1 MLIIRPYGRSET
13 DYDDEL
19 RRVIR
24 LRAKYARGGSLDDGE
39 GRREGDAV
47 LEVGEFAET
56 WPELVVAQWISV
68 IDKIARKPSRG
79 KKPTPEQRSLRDGLG
94 NAAFELLREEGPLR
108 GREDDLE
115 RLWRSKIHPYPDGEE
130 GNGREKGRW
139 YEQFADGENPV
150 DPEAVARRIREHL
163 YVREA
168 RVGRR
173 GRIAARADSI
183 AKGVPPLP
191 EAFPAAEPWS
201 GQDRKNYESAGDV
214 AARIHR
220 AARESEGRFSARDA
234 APFLFEH
241 YGRLFRD
248 GEALPIADVRER
260 FPGLFALHVAVRDA
274 YGRILKDHKK
284 RELSLPADMD
294 ALFRLIDA
302 ISRNR
307 DLNGI
312 VRLGKILHYEATPP
326 LGDDEPTNIVNKWPD
341 KNNVL
346 SSRYRTSD
354 GQSEIKRNEAFVRV
368 WRHIIVLAAQTLK
381 AWADP
386 NGTTRD
392 ILVREVAKFEADAY
406 EAKLPLLF
414 GNRAELFR
422 GGNGPT
428 MLRLALNGWAKLRHS
443 SFHFKGRG
451 GFARTL
457 RLDSP
462 DPDEKPKDRKDW
474 EAIVRLAVPVVRKH
488 LKRDL
493 SDRRKRLI
501 ETLRAAQAEDFYD
514 REKLEALVAAV
525 VGSEPAVS
533 PLPRIRRVLARSA
546 DAWNRKPWTLRL
558 PPPAKRRELEEA
570 PALLCRYVVVKMLY
584 ERVFPGW
591 LETQDDCAL
600 NGWIDC
606 AVRRA
611 TEAAR
616 NINNDESVVARTAGL
631 IELEPEKGIA
641 VFFDR
646 LSAETVTELRVR
658 RGYDADADKA
668 RKQAKYIEDLKCDV
682 VAQAFEACLRE
693 LGFAWALEAPGEQP
707 VSEDERGDLDRLL
720 PEPSAKEPED
730 WEAILYFL
738 VHLVPVDAIGRLRHQ
753 LLKWSVL
760 EGRPSAEAAA
770 VDHVFGLYLDMH
782 DTRFDGAEGVAGA
795 GALRELFQNDEVFA
809 RVCPEQPGRES
820 HVPFRGLRE
829 ILRFGV
835 LGPLMPVF
843 RKHRV
848 SAAEVEELA
857 ALEETTDGV
866 STVARQQSRRDD
878 LHDKWARNGRRL
890 SKQDKSCYRKALAEV
905 VRHRRLAAHVRLGDH
920 ARLYRLLMEV
930 LGRLVDYAG
939 LWERD
944 LYFATLGLVHL
955 RGAKAEDVLE
965 DNDLKLLRKG
975 QIVAV
980 VRKIGRSQGGDA
992 RAVFGQLERLF
1003 GKNFHDGKGGTVS
1016 VRNDLMHFNMLR
1028 DETRRLAMT
1037 GIVNDARKL
1046 MSYDRKL
1053 KNAVS
1058 KSIIE
1063 LMARENLTISWEME
1077 NHSLARAKIGSR
1089 EIKHLDDGGIAEAL
1103 HGECFVAMVAT
1114 LFSGVALSPDSDI
1127 LSAARPRR
1135 GRSGGGK
1142 NRRKGNEG
1150 GRKRRNSPR
1159 RQR

>member
-1 MLIIRPYGRSET
+1 MLVIRPYGRSET
-13 DYDDEL
+13 GYDGKL

-24 LRAKYARGGSLDDGE
+24 LRAKYARGGSPDDGE
-39 GRREGDAV
+39 RRREGDEV
-47 LEVGEFAET
+47 LKVGEFAET
-56 WPELVVAQWISV
+56 RPELVVAQWISM

-79 KKPTPEQRSLRDGLG
+79 KKPTPEQRSLRDDLG
-94 NAAFELLREEGPLR
+94 KAAFELLRKEGLFR

-130 GNGREKGRW
+130 GIGREKGHW
-139 YEQFADGENPV
+139 YEQFADGEDL
-150 DPEAVARRIREHL
+150 DPETVARRIHAHL
-163 YVREA
+163 HVREA
-168 RVGRR
+168 FVGRR

-183 AKGVPPLP
+183 AKSVPPLP
-191 EAFPAAEPWS
+191 KAFPAAEPWS
-201 GQDRKNYESAGDV
+201 GQDRKNYKSAGDV
-214 AARIHR
+214 AARIHL
-220 AARESEGRFSARDA
+220 AARESKGRFSARDA

-248 GEALPIADVRER
+248 REALPIADARER
-260 FPGLFALHVAVRDA
+260 FPGLFALHAAVRDA

-284 RELSLPADMD
+284 GELSLPADMD

-312 VRLGKILHYEATPP
+312 VRLGKILHYEHYEATPP
-326 LGDDEPTNIVNKWPD
+326 LDDDESTNNWPPD
-341 KNNVL
+341 M
-346 SSRYRTSD
+346 SRCRCRTSRYRTSD

-428 MLRLALNGWAKLRHS
+428 MLRLARKGWAKLRHS
-443 SFHFKGRG
+443 SFHFKERG
-451 GFARTL
+451 GFARAL
-457 RLDSP
+457 RLDSR

-474 EAIVRLAVPVVRKH
+474 EAILRLAVPVVRKH

-501 ETLRAAQAEDFYD
+501 ETLRAAHAEDFYD

-525 VGSEPAVS
+525 VGGGPAVS
-533 PLPRIRRVLARSA
+533 PLPRIRRVLSRSR
-546 DAWNRKPWTLRL
+546 DAWSRKPWILRL
-558 PPPAKRRELEEA
+558 PPPAKRRVLEEA

-591 LETQDDCAL
+591 LETQDDRAL

-616 NINNDESVVARTAGL
+616 DINKDESAVARTAGL
-631 IELEPEKGIA
+631 IELQPGQGIA

-720 PEPSAKEPED
+720 PEPSTEVPED

-782 DTRFDGAEGVAGA
+782 DARFEGAEGVVGA
-795 GALRELFQNDEVFA
+795 GALRDLFGTDEVFA
-809 RVCPEQPGRES
+809 CVCPEQPGRES

-829 ILRFGV
+829 ILRFGA

-843 RKHRV
+843 REHLV

-857 ALEETTDGV
+857 ALEKKTDGA
-866 STVARQQSRRDD
+866 SAVARQQSRRDD
-878 LHDKWARNGRRL
+878 LHDKWVRNGRRL
-890 SKQDKSCYRKALAEV
+890 SKQDKSSYREALAGV
-905 VRHRRLAAHVRLGDH
+905 VRHRHLAAHVRLDDH
-920 ARLYRLLMEV
+920 ARVYRLLMEV

-944 LYFATLGLVHL
+944 LYFATMGVVHL
-955 RGAKAEDVLE
+955 RGKKAEDVLE
-965 DNDLKLLRKG
+965 DKGLELLREG
-975 QIVAV
+975 RIVDAV
-980 VRKIGRSQGGDA
+980 RELKESKDEDA
-992 RAVFGQLERLF
+992 QAVFGQLERLF

-1016 VRNDLMHFNMLR
+1016 IRNDLMHFNMLR
-1028 DETRRLAMT
+1028 DKTRHLNMT

-1063 LMARENLTISWEME
+1063 LMARKNLTISWEME
-1077 NHSLARAKIGSR
+1077 NYSLARAKICSR
-1089 EIKHLDDGGIAEAL
+1089 EIKHLDDDEIAEAL
-1103 HGECFVAMVAT
+1103 HGERFVAMVAT
-1114 LFSGVALSPDSDI
+1114 LFSGNF
-1127 LSAARPRR
+1127 ARP
-1135 GRSGGGK
+1135 
-1142 NRRKGNEG
+1142 
-1150 GRKRRNSPR
+1150 
-1159 RQR
+1159 

>member
-24 LRAKYARGGSLDDGE
+24 LRAKYARGESPDDGE
-39 GRREGDAV
+39 GRREGSAV

-56 WPELVVAQWISV
+56 RPELVVAQWISV
-68 IDKIARKPSRG
+68 IDKIARKPGRG

-94 NAAFELLREEGPLR
+94 KAAFELLREEGPLR

-173 GRIAARADSI
+173 GRIAARANSI
-183 AKGVPPLP
+183 AKSVPPLP
-191 EAFPAAEPWS
+191 KKFPAAELGS
-201 GQDRKNYESAGDV
+201 RQDRMDYESAGDV

-241 YGRLFRD
+241 YGILFGD
-248 GEALPIADVRER
+248 GEALPIAEARR
-260 FPGLFALHVAVRDA
+260 RSPGLFALHAAVRDA
-274 YGRILKDHKK
+274 YGRILKNHKK
-284 RELSLPADMD
+284 RELSLPTDMD
-294 ALFRLIDA
+294 ALFKLIDA

-312 VRLGKILHYEATPP
+312 VRLGKILHYEAAPCP
-326 LGDDEPTNIVNKWPD
+326 DADEPTNIVDNWPSD
-341 KNNVL
+341 V
-346 SSRYRTSD
+346 SRSRYRTSA
-354 GQSEIKRNEAFVRV
+354 GQSEIKRNEAFVRI
-368 WRHIIVLAAQTLK
+368 WRHTIALAAQTLK

-386 NGTTRD
+386 NGEEGD
-392 ILVREVAKFEADAY
+392 ILLRAAAPFDADAY

-422 GGNGPT
+422 EEWRAV
-428 MLRLALNGWAKLRHS
+428 LSLALKGWAELRHS

-451 GFARTL
+451 GFARAL
-457 RLDSP
+457 RLDSR

-474 EAIVRLAVPVVRKH
+474 EAILRLAVPVVRKH

-501 ETLRAAQAEDFYD
+501 KTLRAAHAEDFYD

-525 VGSEPAVS
+525 VGGGPTVS
-533 PLPRIRRVLARSA
+533 PLPRIRRVLSRSR
-546 DAWNRKPWTLRL
+546 DAWSRKPWTLRL
-558 PPPAKRRELEEA
+558 PPPAKRRVLEEA
-570 PALLCRYVVVKMLY
+570 PMLLCRYVVVKMLY

-591 LETQDDCAL
+591 LETQDDRAL

-616 NINNDESVVARTAGL
+616 NINKDESAVARTAGL
-631 IELEPEKGIA
+631 IELQPGQGIA
-641 VFFDR
+641 IFFDR

-693 LGFAWALEAPGEQP
+693 LGFAWALEAPGERP
-707 VSEDERGDLDRLL
+707 VSKGERGDLDRLL
-720 PEPSAKEPED
+720 PEPSAEEPED
-730 WEAILYFL
+730 WKAILYFL

-782 DTRFDGAEGVAGA
+782 DARFEGAEGVAGA
-795 GALRELFQNDEVFA
+795 NALRELFESGEVFD
-809 RVCPEQPGRES
+809 RVCPAQPDRES

-829 ILRFGV
+829 ILRFDA

-843 RKHRV
+843 RKHPV

-857 ALEETTDGV
+857 ALEKKTDGA
-866 STVARQQSRRDD
+866 STVAGQQFQRDD
-878 LHDKWARNGRRL
+878 LHDKWARNRRKF
-890 SKQDKSCYRKALAEV
+890 SERDKSSYREAVAGV
-905 VRHRRLAAHVRLGDH
+905 ARHRRLAAHVRLGDH

-955 RGAKAEDVLE
+955 RGAKADDVLE

-975 QIVAV
+975 RIVAA
-980 VRKIGRSQGGDA
+980 VRKIGKSQGGDA
-992 RAVFGQLERLF
+992 RAVFEQLERLF
-1003 GKNFHDGKGGTVS
+1003 GKNFLNAKKGGTVS

-1028 DETRRLAMT
+1028 DETRRLDMT

-1114 LFSGVALSPDSDI
+1114 LFSGVALPPDGDI
-1127 LSAARPRR
+1127 LSVVRPRR